1 MVRWGESCVHI
12 GAVSFYT
19 EYATRIR
26 DSKICTEERAHLL
39 LPGYDSVEYQEVCD
53 IDFSAAKTLKKNL
66 DEKVVNY
73 ANTQNATVTK
83 KTCFE
88 KYTTPTSNE

>member
-1 MVRWGESCVHI
+1 MVRWGESCFHT
-12 GAVSFYT
+12 GAVSFYI
-19 EYATRIR
+19 EYATRTR
-26 DSKICTEERAHLL
+26 DSKTCTEERANLL